1 MTIAR
6 RNIFLLI
13 STAGLLL
20 ITVFTISVPF
30 MVERRI
36 GIPFSVILYS
46 PDFFMPVILLLFS
59 VVSLYVIRFTFL
71 KTNSSE
77 IFFYS
82 LFLISLVFDLSRSY
96 IAVFSYFRIPE
107 YYNIY
112 ISRVC
117 YFGKFFGLSS
127 LFLAAFFTS
136 DAETKKTETA
146 AAIIILT
153 AYMLASSIPFSTY
166 KLATMI
172 QQPGYFS
179 YFAFAVISIE
189 VLTVLI
195 FILNYFQSGNR
206 EYLALSMSMILIFT
220 GRETTFFI
228 SEPYIF
234 ATGLALLASGT
245 VLFSNKVH
253 QIYSWY

>member
-20 ITVFTISVPF
+20 ITVFTLSVPF
-30 MVERRI
+30 MVERKI

-117 YFGKFFGLSS
+117 YFGNLSVFHPFFWQ
-127 LFLAAFFTS
+127 LFLHLMLRQ
-136 DAETKKTETA
+136 KKQKPPQ
-146 AAIIILT
+146 L
-153 AYMLASSIPFSTY
+153 
-166 KLATMI
+166 
-172 QQPGYFS
+172 
-179 YFAFAVISIE
+179 
-189 VLTVLI
+189 
-195 FILNYFQSGNR
+195 
-206 EYLALSMSMILIFT
+206 
-220 GRETTFFI
+220 
-228 SEPYIF
+228 
-234 ATGLALLASGT
+234 
-245 VLFSNKVH
+245 
-253 QIYSWY
+253 